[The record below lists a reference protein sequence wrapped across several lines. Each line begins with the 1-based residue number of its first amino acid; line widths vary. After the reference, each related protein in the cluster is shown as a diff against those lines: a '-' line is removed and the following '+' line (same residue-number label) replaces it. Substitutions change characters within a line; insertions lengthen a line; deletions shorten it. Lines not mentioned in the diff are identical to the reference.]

1 MSDPCAQLRPA
12 LKAML
17 RADAG
22 VLAAFGMS
30 PVQVVDFPG
39 PNLKVPYVIIGEAGA
54 TPELAECIDGAEADV
69 TLHVFSR
76 MQPPAFTE
84 AAAIA
89 AAITAAIL
97 GAPLDLAAHAV
108 ANVEPVSARYLTD
121 ADTVTAH
128 AVLIFRFNTEA
139 I

>member
-12 LKAML
+12 LKSML
-17 RADAG
+17 RADPG
-22 VLAAFGMS
+22 VLVAFGMS
-30 PVQVVDFPG
+30 PVRVVDFAG
-39 PNLKVPYVIIGEAGA
+39 ANLSAPYVIIGEAGA
-54 TPELAECIDGAEADV
+54 SPELAECIDGAEADV

-76 MQPPAFTE
+76 TQPPAFTE

-89 AAITAAIL
+89 AAITAAVL
-97 GAPLDLAAHAV
+97 STALDLADHAV
-108 ANVEPVSARYLTD
+108 AAVEPVSARYLTD

-128 AVLIFRFNTEA
+128 AVLIFRFHTEA